1 MGGPALPRFGRPKGN
16 GSGKGQSSPNL
27 FIANCGPTVGLSYKD
42 IAAAFGAYGE
52 VKGVFPVDESGAQVV
67 VYFFDEA
74 CACLAMETLDGHLC
88 SQLGGRSFHIKYSLL
103 QPISHPNNYIPVS
116 LMASELNILGLYL
129 LHDFFSELLAAVDKR
144 PWKNLSKRRVQHYGY
159 EFCYEVMGASSQM
172 REIHNFVKRRLMTG
186 GVESV
191 VLGSLCEDVRGSKNE
206 GRKVSIYRVY
216 KVCFINDLLQL
227 TNFPAMQYVR
237 HCPSIDNNRF

>member
-1 MGGPALPRFGRPKGN
+1 MGGPALPRFGHPKGN
-16 GSGKGQSSPNL
+16 GAGKGQSSPNL

-42 IAAAFGAYGE
+42 IAGAFGAYGE
-52 VKGVFPVDESGAQVV
+52 VKGVFPADESGAQVV
-67 VYFFDEA
+67 IYFFDEA

-103 QPISHPNNYIPVS
+103 QPISQPNNYIPVS

-129 LHDFFSELLAAVDKR
+129 LHDFFSVKEEEELLVAVDKR

-159 EFCYEVMGASSQM
+159 EFCYESLNYE
-172 REIHNFVKRRLMTG
+172 RIL
-186 GVESV
+186 
-191 VLGSLCEDVRGSKNE
+191 LGSLCEDVRGSKNE
-206 GRKVSIYRVY
+206 GRRVFNIPL
-216 KVCFINDLLQL
+216 CFINDLLQL